1 MFGNT
6 NSSYIPE
13 FNVSDYV
20 DAMGDALDRLTGLG
34 FERGGDGGDLA
45 NHGPMAAEA
54 LACLGFTDEV
64 ASWVERYK
72 RNSSHHDPPT
82 PRNPIDALDE
92 SSWRAA
98 LGQSNRLG
106 DWERLFESQLQER
119 PWRSVLALWW
129 PRLLPGLLASLTH
142 GLIRT
147 AHAVRSI
154 AHDDEPTNGQLQE
167 LARGLAFWAGRFT
180 EVPGV
185 VQMTG
190 TMSIADAVAA
200 LPRVPADP
208 GTETLPPGRS
218 VERWFARRQLERLA
232 NGERPVG
239 FADALANLAP
249 PQGAQQLLSDMTST
263 FAGIYVAHPEVS
275 PVPLVHGVT
284 APAAIRLVLPHLP
297 EDQHMPSVATM
308 WKVHLALLLAFTHDH
323 DAAETGRPETVDI
336 DTQDFIARAYE
347 HGAEHV
353 IKLVEAC
360 LRENALRPDPRYGA
374 AATASLQ
381 RISALQP

>member
-1 MFGNT
+1 
-6 NSSYIPE
+6 
-13 FNVSDYV
+13 VSQYV
-20 DAMGDALDRLTGLG
+20 DAMGDALDRLAGLG

-54 LACLGFTDEV
+54 LACMGFTDEV
-64 ASWVERYK
+64 ALWVERYK
-72 RNSSHHDPPT
+72 RNSSHYDPPT
-82 PRNPIDALDE
+82 SHNPIDPLDE

-98 LGQSNRLG
+98 LGQSSRLG
-106 DWERLFESQLQER
+106 DWERLFVVELQHR
-119 PWRSVLALWW
+119 HWRSVLAQWW

-154 AHDDEPTNGQLQE
+154 AHDDEPTNAQLLE

-185 VQMTG
+185 VRMTG
-190 TMSIADAVAA
+190 TMSLAEAVAA
-200 LPRVPADP
+200 LPRLPADAGAEP
-208 GTETLPPGRS
+208 PPPGQS

-232 NGERPVG
+232 NGQQPPG
-239 FADALANLAP
+239 FSAALTSLAP
-249 PQGAQQLLSDMTST
+249 PQGAQELLSDMTSS

-297 EDQHMPSVATM
+297 EDLHMPSAAAM
-308 WKVHLALLLAFTHDH
+308 WKVHLALLLAFTHDD
-323 DAAETGRPETVDI
+323 DAQDAGGSASFDI
-336 DTQDFIARAYE
+336 DADDLAGRAYE
-347 HGAEHV
+347 HGAEHA

-360 LRENALRPDPRYGA
+360 VRENALRPDPRYGA
-374 AATASLQ
+374 AAMAALQ
-381 RISALQP
+381 RISPPGP